1 MTSPWPRAIRSVV
14 RKPRRSVLMI
24 LIMAVV
30 FTALVAQSGV
40 RSSMAEVKD
49 AISANVGAGFTA
61 SATMDAAPGPDVQA
75 GPGVDSDGA
84 KGSDAQQQHSA
95 QQSPADQGGID
106 ESIAERLAG
115 IPQVAK
121 NSLEAAT
128 IAQPEGAKPVTSG
141 RGVQLD
147 PEFAGGVSVTGA
159 SDSALNPAFQ
169 GKLYQL
175 LEGSHVGGPVKFFV

>member
-1 MTSPWPRAIRSVV
+1 MTNPWPRAIRSVL

-40 RSSMAEVKD
+40 RSSMAEVKN

-61 SATMDAAPGPDVQA
+61 TADVDAADGPEAQPG
-75 GPGVDSDGA
+75 SGA
-84 KGSDAQQQHSA
+84 QSGSDAQQQPSA
-95 QQSPADQGGID
+95 PQPPADQGGVD
-106 ESIAERLAG
+106 EKVAERLAG

-121 NSLEAAT
+121 HSLEAET
-128 IAQPEGAKPVTSG
+128 IAQPEGAKPVASN

-147 PEFAGGVSVTGA
+147 PEFAGGVTVTGA
-159 SDSALNPAFQ
+159 SDSSLNPAFQ

-175 LEGSHVGGPVKFFV
+175 VEGTHVGLSLIHI